1 MDKLN
6 LLLVKKKQQWGECKM
21 HEFICSLLSGIPADL
36 DAAVPAPV
44 VFRAQRGSRGS
55 RAFVRSGGL
64 TRTAS
69 YVIVLRDPF
78 AAGRI
83 EFPWL

>member
-1 MDKLN
+1 MR
-6 LLLVKKKQQWGECKM
+6 
-21 HEFICSLLSGIPADL
+21 EFICSLLSGIPADL

-44 VFRAQRGSRGS
+44 VFRAQRGSWGS
-55 RAFVRSGGL
+55 RAFVHSGGL

-69 YVIVLRDPF
+69 YVMIVLRDPF
-78 AAGRI
+78 AAGGI